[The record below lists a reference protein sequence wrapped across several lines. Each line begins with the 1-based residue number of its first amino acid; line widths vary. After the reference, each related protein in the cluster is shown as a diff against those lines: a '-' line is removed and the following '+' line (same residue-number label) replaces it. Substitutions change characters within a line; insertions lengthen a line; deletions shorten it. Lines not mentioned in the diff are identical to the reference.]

1 MTQTPIT
8 QYPEREVLDG
18 TIVLCVGYDGA
29 RFSGYAEQP
38 GQLTVAGEIRRAL
51 QVFLRRDVELTC
63 AGRTDAGVHAISQ
76 YVSFPAYAGELE
88 ILRKRWM
95 RAMAALLPSDISLNQ
110 VYHAAPGF
118 SVRFDARA
126 RTYTYRIATGESK
139 PLLTRNYCWWHRLPL
154 DVGAM
159 ERAAA
164 CLVGEHD
171 FKSFCKVA
179 SAVGKPTC
187 RFVREVSFASE
198 RQLGEELIA
207 FTITGNAFLHSMV
220 RTIVGSLVE
229 VGSGR
234 RDEEW
239 LAQAL
244 AACDRLA
251 AGPTAPAQGL
261 CFMNVE
267 YDDGALLPCPVA

>member
-1 MTQTPIT
+1 MTQSTPT
-8 QYPEREVLDG
+8 AYPEREVLDG

-38 GQLTVAGEIRRAL
+38 GQLTVAGEIRSAL
-51 QVFLRRDVELTC
+51 RTFLRRDVELTC

-76 YVSFPAYAGELE
+76 YVSFPATQDELG

-95 RAMAALLPSDISLNQ
+95 RAMAALLPSDISLNE
-110 VYHAAPGF
+110 VYHAQPGF
-118 SVRFDARA
+118 SARFDARA

-139 PLLTRNYCWWHRLPL
+139 PLLTRDYCWWHRMPL
-154 DVGAM
+154 DVPAM

-187 RFVREVSFASE
+187 RFVREVSFAYE
-198 RQLGEELIA
+198 RQLGEDLIA

-234 RDEEW
+234 RDAAW
-239 LAQAL
+239 LEQAL

-267 YDDGALLPCPVA
+267 YDEGALRPCPVA